1 MHDLYKSGFFIEERG
16 LYVRHTVWKIIAS
29 KLNQINDEIY
39 KFNAKYAKYIKKT
52 MKYPQLFV
60 DIALE
65 LCAPISHRDWEKR

>member
-39 KFNAKYAKYIKKT
+39 KFNAKYAKDIKKT

-60 DIALE
+60 ACFCL
-65 LCAPISHRDWEKR
+65 